1 MSHVWRQK
9 PGGPMGGLEGAA
21 RRGAWGAD
29 ASTAPNI
36 ALYLRDMTR
45 EELIA
50 ILRSEAGREETRKV
64 RDLGRAIDFVEHAIY
79 SRQISRMEAEEM
91 ADAAAKI
98 AEQYFPGSSD
108 TFAIVY
114 GRRLRRVI
122 AEVFGAAS

>member
-1 MSHVWRQK
+1 
-9 PGGPMGGLEGAA
+9 MGGLEGAA

-29 ASTAPNI
+29 ASTGPNI

-91 ADAAAKI
+91 TDAAAKI

-108 TFAIVY
+108 TFSIVY